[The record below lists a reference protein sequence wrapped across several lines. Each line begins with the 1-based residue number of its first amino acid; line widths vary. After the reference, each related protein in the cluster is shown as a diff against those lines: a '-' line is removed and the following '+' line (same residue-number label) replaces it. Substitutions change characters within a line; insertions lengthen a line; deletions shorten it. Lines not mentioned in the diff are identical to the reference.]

1 MAIVHTTMSK
11 TITENGGIPKTLSR
25 VERFENNAFWKRH
38 FLVWMKK
45 TMLSENG
52 YINKIDTTGL
62 KITWLWL
69 SKMADR
75 RYHVASISRQF
86 RGPILYIKMRICRV
100 HLSMRTEG
108 IKAFSKRIRHCSV
121 DRRKGYENDK
131 CGCKSFR
138 KRSKKAPFSF
148 ENGLVWTGLKKET
161 KTIKKEK

>member
-86 RGPILYIKMRICRV
+86 RRSRYIKMRMRRV
-100 HLSMRTEG
+100 HLSMRSEV
-108 IKAFSKRIRHCSV
+108 IKAFSKRIRRCSV
-121 DRRKGYENDK
+121 DGQIFLKRTQI
-131 CGCKSFR
+131 FL
-138 KRSKKAPFSF
+138 KRSKTAD
-148 ENGLVWTGLKKET
+148 
-161 KTIKKEK
+161 